1 MNRLILILF
10 RHIYALP
17 VLMKVVDE
25 QVSHPAQA
33 FVFMRLQ
40 LERFAGPRHRHAEL
54 ELTWIERG
62 SGLRLVGEQVQPFA
76 DGDLVLLG
84 PQLPH
89 VWSSTAR
96 TRANGPLHATVLQFP
111 ASLFAQRAFP
121 ELAAAAV
128 LVSRAA
134 GGLMIRGATHH
145 AVTQHLRAMADA
157 APLERL
163 ASFVRII
170 QALLAADADLQT
182 ITTQPRRSPAR
193 REDGVAR
200 IDRVIE
206 WIHAHLATVLDVEQA
221 ARIAHVSPQ
230 AFSRFFRRET
240 GRTFTAY
247 VNDLRVSLACLR
259 LRQGR
264 EPIARIAAQCGFS
277 NLAHFNR
284 QFKLR
289 QGCTPRAYRAP

>member
-1 MNRLILILF
+1 
-10 RHIYALP
+10 
-17 VLMKVVDE
+17 MKVIEE
-25 QVSHPAQA
+25 QIVHPAQA
-33 FVFMRLQ
+33 FVFMRLE
-40 LERFAGPRHRHAEL
+40 LDRFAGPRHRHAQL

-62 SGLRLVGEQVQPFA
+62 SGLRLVGEQAQPFA

-89 VWSSTAR
+89 VWTSAP
-96 TRANGPLHATVLQFP
+96 RAHTDGPLRATVLQFP
-111 ASLFAQRAFP
+111 ASLVAQRAFP
-121 ELAAAAV
+121 ELGAAAG

-134 GGLMIRGATHH
+134 GGLAIGGATHR
-145 AVTQHLRAMADA
+145 AVTQQLADMADA
-157 APLERL
+157 LPLERL
-163 ASFVRII
+163 AAFVRII
-170 QALLAADADLQT
+170 AALLAGGEDLHAV
-182 ITTQPRRSPAR
+182 TTQPRRSPAR

-206 WIHAHLATVLDVEQA
+206 WIHGHLAAELDVEQA
-221 ARIAHVSPQ
+221 ARVAHVSPQ

-247 VNDLRVSLACLR
+247 VNDLRISLACLR

-264 EPIARIAAQCGFS
+264 EPIAQIAAQCGFA

-284 QFKLR
+284 QFRLR
-289 QGCTPRAYRAP
+289 QGCTPRAYRSA